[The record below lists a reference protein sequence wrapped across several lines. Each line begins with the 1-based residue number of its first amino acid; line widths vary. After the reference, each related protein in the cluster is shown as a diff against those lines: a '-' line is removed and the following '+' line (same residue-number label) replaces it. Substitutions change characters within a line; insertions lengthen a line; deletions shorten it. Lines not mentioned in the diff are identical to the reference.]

1 MDDKLQVRRRSFL
14 KSLGIAAAASTIAS
28 PLSALAEL
36 VQADRYELAAN
47 PAVKSDTPPIYL
59 NQLGFLPAHSKIAT
73 VAVANLRI
81 QPSAMPATFNVAS
94 KATGKSVLSGKLST
108 LITDAAS
115 GDQVVQA
122 DFSSITAP
130 GSYHLEV
137 AGIPSDT
144 FVIGTHVYANALR
157 LMARAFYGQRC
168 GCNVNLGNG
177 YKHPACH
184 LRGAFNPTSG
194 RSGTTPNTGG
204 WHDAGDYGRYV
215 VNSGISTGTL
225 LWAWEMYP
233 DAVKSLSLDLPESGR
248 AIPDFLAEI
257 KWNLDWMLSM
267 QDPIDGGVWHKQT
280 SRRFCSF
287 VMPQDDP
294 LVSEVIGTGSAPYKS
309 TCATADLASVMAIA
323 ARCYAP
329 YDAAF
334 SARCLAAARTA
345 WAWAR
350 KNPDIPFKNPP
361 TVTTGEY
368 GDPHCQDELLW
379 ASAELFRT
387 THEAQYESALMESIA
402 PLPHPLKIG
411 VPSWGGVA
419 SMGLWTYAFAT
430 TDQPTATTNAIREA
444 TQATAALLIA
454 SSGSNGYGNTLSLTD
469 YHWGSN
475 SNAGNQSLLLL
486 VAHRFLPEAITFEA
500 ALSNLHYLLG
510 RNCLGVSW
518 VTQLGQRPF
527 MHPHHR
533 PSAADG
539 IVAPWP
545 GLLSAGPN
553 AHGGDAVA
561 DAMPKLPP
569 MRMWLDD
576 QRAYSMNEVAI
587 NWNAPLVFLLA
598 AANSSSV

>member
-1 MDDKLQVRRRSFL
+1 
-14 KSLGIAAAASTIAS
+14 
-28 PLSALAEL
+28 
-36 VQADRYELAAN
+36 
-47 PAVKSDTPPIYL
+47 
-59 NQLGFLPAHSKIAT
+59 
-73 VAVANLRI
+73 
-81 QPSAMPATFNVAS
+81 
-94 KATGKSVLSGKLST
+94 
-108 LITDAAS
+108 
-115 GDQVVQA
+115 
-122 DFSSITAP
+122 
-130 GSYHLEV
+130 
-137 AGIPSDT
+137 
-144 FVIGTHVYANALR
+144 
-157 LMARAFYGQRC
+157 
-168 GCNVNLGNG
+168 
-177 YKHPACH
+177 
-184 LRGAFNPTSG
+184 
-194 RSGTTPNTGG
+194 
-204 WHDAGDYGRYV
+204 
-215 VNSGISTGTL
+215 
-225 LWAWEMYP
+225 
-233 DAVKSLSLDLPESGR
+233 
-248 AIPDFLAEI
+248 
-257 KWNLDWMLSM
+257 
-267 QDPIDGGVWHKQT
+267 
-280 SRRFCSF
+280 
-287 VMPQDDP
+287 
-294 LVSEVIGTGSAPYKS
+294 
-309 TCATADLASVMAIA
+309 
-323 ARCYAP
+323 
-329 YDAAF
+329 
-334 SARCLAAARTA
+334 
-345 WAWAR
+345 
-350 KNPDIPFKNPP
+350 
-361 TVTTGEY
+361 
-368 GDPHCQDELLW
+368 
-379 ASAELFRT
+379 
-387 THEAQYESALMESIA
+387 
-402 PLPHPLKIG
+402 
-411 VPSWGGVA
+411 
-419 SMGLWTYAFAT
+419 MGLWTYAFAT